1 MARLGRP
8 FLQVIDFVDDLRL
21 VEADGSRGRLFVS
34 MSHFIEFL
42 TRAGAHFHTRWGR
55 ALLAYPVDSPG
66 RVHCERRRQ
75 GHRDRAP
82 EASGGHVPG

>member
-55 ALLAYPVDSPG
+55 ALLAYPVDSPS
-66 RVHCERRRQ
+66 RVHCERRGRPS
-75 GHRDRAP
+75 RP
-82 EASGGHVPG
+82 SPGSARGKCP